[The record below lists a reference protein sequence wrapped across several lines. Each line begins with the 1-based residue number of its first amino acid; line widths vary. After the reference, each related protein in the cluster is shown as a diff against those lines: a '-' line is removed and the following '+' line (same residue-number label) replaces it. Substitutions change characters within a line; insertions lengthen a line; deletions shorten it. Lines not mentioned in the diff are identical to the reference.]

1 MILNYILNNA
11 VYLRTKTVESKLAV
25 KPKKERKPD
34 QKKKKK
40 TNWKIT
46 IEKRKLKR

>member
-34 QKKKKK
+34 QKKKKP
-40 TNWKIT
+40 NWKIT